1 MTTNQ
6 NSTEKLHEEILA
18 EARREREDIINR
30 ARQDAEIFLTS
41 ADAVADRTR
50 QERLDQARAE
60 ATLRSN
66 LIRATIPVETGRL
79 RTSRVET
86 LLESVYEEARRRLLS
101 REGFEYRETLI
112 ALASDAIR
120 QMSGDVFVVKFSGMD
135 QVILGDGLAE
145 EIVLRVGYQVNLKIS
160 FEPDITGSGVIVEDG
175 EARQIWDNRFL
186 KRLERMWPELRRQ
199 TAIET
204 SLVLKR
210 GLGGDKL

>member
-18 EARREREDIINR
+18 EARRESEEIIIR

-60 ATLRSN
+60 AALRSN

-86 LLESVYEEARRRLLS
+86 LLESVHEEARRRLLS
-101 REGFEYRETLI
+101 REGIEYRETVI
-112 ALASDAIR
+112 TLASDAIC
-120 QMSGDVFVVKFSGMD
+120 QMTGDTFVVKLSRAD
-135 QVILGDGLAE
+135 QAILGDGLAE
-145 EIVLRVGYQVNLKIS
+145 GIALRVGRSVNITVSL
-160 FEPDITGSGVIVEDG
+160 EPDITESGVMVEDG
-175 EARQIWDNRFL
+175 EARQVWDNRLL
-186 KRLERMWPELRRQ
+186 KRLERLWPELRRLI
-199 TAIET
+199 AVET

-210 GLGGDKL
+210 GLGGNTL

>member
-6 NSTEKLHEEILA
+6 NSTEKLHEEIFA
-18 EARREREDIINR
+18 EARRESEEIIIR
-30 ARQDAEIFLTS
+30 ARHDAEIFLTS
-41 ADAVADRTR
+41 ADAVANRTR
-50 QERLDQARAE
+50 QELLDQARAE

-79 RTSRVET
+79 RTSRVES
-86 LLESVYEEARRRLLS
+86 LLESIHEEARKRLQA
-101 REGFEYRETLI
+101 REGFEYRETII

-120 QMSGDVFVVKFSGMD
+120 QMEGNVFVVRLSKAD
-135 QVILGDGLAE
+135 QAILGDDLAE
-145 EIVLRVGYQVNLKIS
+145 KIALQVGRSVKITVS
-160 FEPDITGSGVIVEDG
+160 LESDITESGVVVEDG

-186 KRLERMWPELRRQ
+186 KRLERMWPELRQQ